1 MIQGCC
7 SNKQEKVQVVKP
19 IKHEITCDI
28 ELVNNPKST
37 TEDMQNCLI
46 TYIILYH
53 SN

>member
-1 MIQGCC
+1 MTQGC
-7 SNKQEKVQVVKP
+7 SLSRQERVQVIKP

-46 TYIILYH
+46 TYIILYN